1 MKKALC
7 ILLALLMVGCTVP
20 AEQKEGAPQPPIED
34 VVLETTE
41 PVAEPGE
48 PLQGIWSE
56 ELTALMEEINAEHQ
70 AVEKVSLDGYEKYI
84 QTELKK
90 ATVTVAE
97 PNEDG
102 SFSVAQVEADLQ
114 YFFDYLRGNYGLYL
128 YFGGDEVFGAAKEEI
143 LRQVREEETLTVE
156 RFSEIL
162 WENMRFIQDGHFS
175 IDNKG
180 TLKSLIPHF
189 FIEIPFHKTE
199 NGYQSEDGKLVS
211 AVEGYD
217 DLDLLFK
224 RSLSRDG
231 DIVYYP
237 VVMMEYLNGM
247 SACPPLQLTYE
258 DASTQL
264 LFAEPYQRLETDI
277 TASEVTRMS
286 TVEGI
291 KSFASIGCYMRR
303 FSEAAKELKT
313 EPLSI
318 VDLRFNRGGNYTT
331 LSEWFV
337 NYAGRQ
343 VPAHCIC
350 IGAKIPDGNGY
361 SLQGYMELEKGKA
374 MYADPDDFVSN
385 DNLLVVLTSKR
396 SASGAELFV
405 DMTHNLENTLIIGE
419 NTAGCLQ
426 GTGGMVLTLPYSRLK
441 FSCGI
446 AANLWPEGQ
455 FSEGYG
461 LEPDLWCP
469 AVYAEEAAINFLKK
483 NVQ

>member
-1 MKKALC
+1 MKKVLC
-7 ILLALLMVGCTVP
+7 ILLALLMAGCTVP
-20 AEQKEGAPQPPIED
+20 AAQSEKVPQPPIED

-41 PVAEPGE
+41 PVSESEE
-48 PLQGIWSE
+48 PLEGIWSE
-56 ELTALMEEINAEHQ
+56 ELISLMEQINAEHQ

-114 YFFDYLRGNYGLYL
+114 YFFDYLRSNYGLYL
-128 YFGGDEVFGAAKEEI
+128 YFGGDEAFNAAREAI
-143 LRQVREEETLTVE
+143 IHQVREEETLTVE

-162 WENMRFIQDGHFS
+162 WENMRFIRDGHFS
-175 IDNKG
+175 IDNR
-180 TLKSLIPHF
+180 SLLGSLTPHF

-199 NGYQSEDGKLVS
+199 NGYQTEDGKLVI
-211 AVEGYD
+211 AVDGYD

-224 RSLSRDG
+224 RSLSREG

-237 VVMMEYLNGM
+237 VVMMEHLNRM
-247 SACPPLQLTYE
+247 SACPPLQLTYA
-258 DASTQL
+258 DTSTQM
-264 LFAEPYQRLETDI
+264 LFSEPYQRLETDI
-277 TASEVTRMS
+277 TESEVTRMS

-291 KSFASIGCYMRR
+291 KSFTSIGCYMKR

-337 NYAGRQ
+337 NYTYRQ

-350 IGAKIPDGNGY
+350 IGAKLPEEQDL
-361 SLQGYMELEKGKA
+361 LQGYMKLEHGKA
-374 MYADPDDFVSN
+374 IFADPDDFVSN
-385 DNLLVVLTSKR
+385 DSLLVVLTSKR

-441 FSCGI
+441 FSCGT
-446 AANLWPEGQ
+446 AVNLWPEGQ

-469 AVYAEEAAINFLKK
+469 AVYSEEAAINFLKK

>member
-20 AEQKEGAPQPPIED
+20 AAQSEEVPQPPIED

-41 PVAEPGE
+41 PVAQLEE
-48 PLQGIWSE
+48 PLEGIWSE
-56 ELTALMEEINAEHQ
+56 ELTALMEEINAEHR
-70 AVEKVSLDGYEKYI
+70 AVEKVSLDGHEKYI
-84 QTELKK
+84 QTELKN

-102 SFSVAQVEADLQ
+102 SFSAAQAEADLQ

-156 RFSEIL
+156 RLSEIL

-180 TLKSLIPHF
+180 MLKSLIPHF

-199 NGYQSEDGKLVS
+199 NGYYSEDGKLVT

-231 DIVYYP
+231 NIVYYP
-237 VVMMEYLNGM
+237 VVMMEHLNRM
-247 SACPPLQLTYE
+247 SACPPLQLTYA
-258 DASTQL
+258 DTSTQM
-264 LFAEPYQRLETDI
+264 LFSEPYQRLETDI
-277 TASEVTRMS
+277 TESEVTRMS

-291 KSFASIGCYMRR
+291 KSFTSIGCYMKR

-350 IGAKIPDGNGY
+350 IGAKLPEEQDL
-361 SLQGYMELEKGKA
+361 LQGYMKLEHGKA
-374 MYADPDDFVSN
+374 IFADPDDFVSN
-385 DNLLVVLTSKR
+385 DSLLVVLTSKR

-441 FSCGI
+441 FSCGT
-446 AANLWPEGQ
+446 AVNLWPEGQ

>member
-1 MKKALC
+1 MKKVLC

-20 AEQKEGAPQPPIED
+20 AAQPEEVPQPPIED

-41 PVAEPGE
+41 PVAQSEE

-56 ELTALMEEINAEHQ
+56 ELISLMEQINAEHQ
-70 AVEKVSLDGYEKYI
+70 AVEKVSLDGHEKYI
-84 QTELKK
+84 QTELKN

-97 PNEDG
+97 ANEDG
-102 SFSVAQVEADLQ
+102 SFSAAQAEADLQ

>member
-1 MKKALC
+1 MKKVLC
-7 ILLALLMVGCTVP
+7 ILLALLMAGCTVP
-20 AEQKEGAPQPPIED
+20 AAQSEKVPQPPIED

-41 PVAEPGE
+41 PVSESEE
-48 PLQGIWSE
+48 PLEGIWSE
-56 ELTALMEEINAEHQ
+56 ELISLMEQINAEHQ

-114 YFFDYLRGNYGLYL
+114 YFFDYLRSNYGLYL
-128 YFGGDEVFGAAKEEI
+128 YFGGDEAFNAAREAI
-143 LRQVREEETLTVE
+143 IHQVREEETLTVE

-162 WENMRFIQDGHFS
+162 WENMRFIRDGHFS
-175 IDNKG
+175 IDNR
-180 TLKSLIPHF
+180 SLLGSLTPHF

-199 NGYQSEDGKLVS
+199 NGYQTEDGKLVT
-211 AVEGYD
+211 AVDGYD

-224 RSLSRDG
+224 RSLSREG

-247 SACPPLQLTYE
+247 SACPPLQLTYA
-258 DASTQL
+258 DASTQM

-277 TASEVTRMS
+277 TANEVTRMS

-291 KSFASIGCYMRR
+291 KSFASIGCYMSR

-313 EPLSI
+313 EPTSI

-337 NYAGRQ
+337 NYTDRQ
-343 VPAHCIC
+343 VPSHCIC
-350 IGAKIPDGNGY
+350 IGAKLPEEQDL
-361 SLQGYMELEKGKA
+361 LQGYMELEHGKA
-374 MYADPDDFVSN
+374 IFADSDDFISN
-385 DNLLVVLTSKR
+385 GSLMVVLTSKR

-426 GTGGMVLTLPYSRLK
+426 GTGGMVLTLPNSRLK

-446 AANLWPEGQ
+446 AVNLWPDDY
-455 FSEGYG
+455 FVEGYG
-461 LEPDLWCP
+461 LELDLWCP
-469 AVYAEEAAINFLKK
+469 AVYAEEVAINFIKK
-483 NVQ
+483 HVA

>member
-7 ILLALLMVGCTVP
+7 ILLVLLMVGCTVR
-20 AEQKEGAPQPPIED
+20 AEQTEGAPQSPIED
-34 VVLETTE
+34 VVLDTTK
-41 PVAEPGE
+41 PVAESEE

-56 ELTALMEEINAEHQ
+56 ELISLMEQINAEHQ

-84 QTELKK
+84 QTELKN

-102 SFSVAQVEADLQ
+102 GFSIAQAEADLQ
-114 YFFDYLRGNYGLYL
+114 YFFDYLRSNYGLYL
-128 YFGGDEVFGAAKEEI
+128 YFGGDEAFSAAREAI
-143 LRQVREEETLTVE
+143 IHQVREEETLTVE

-162 WENMRFIQDGHFS
+162 WENMRFIRDGHFS
-175 IDNKG
+175 IDNR
-180 TLKSLIPHF
+180 SLLGSLTPHF

-199 NGYQSEDGKLVS
+199 NGYQTEDGKLVI
-211 AVEGYD
+211 AVDGYD

-224 RSLSRDG
+224 RSLSREG

-237 VVMMEYLNGM
+237 VVMMEHLNGM

-277 TASEVTRMS
+277 TESEVTRMS

-291 KSFASIGCYMRR
+291 KSFASIGCYMKR

-313 EPLSI
+313 EPTSI

-337 NYAGRQ
+337 NYTDRQ

-374 MYADPDDFVSN
+374 LYADPDDFVNN

-426 GTGGMVLTLPYSRLK
+426 GTGGMVLTLPNSRLK

-446 AANLWPEGQ
+446 AVNLWPDDY
-455 FSEGYG
+455 FVEGYG

-483 NVQ
+483 NLQ